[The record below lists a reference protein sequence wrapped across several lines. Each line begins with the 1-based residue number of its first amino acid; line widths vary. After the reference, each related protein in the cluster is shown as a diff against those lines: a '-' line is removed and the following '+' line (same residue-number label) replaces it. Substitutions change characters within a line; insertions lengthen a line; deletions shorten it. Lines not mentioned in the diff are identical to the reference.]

1 MMLPLENF
9 KINIGL
15 SKKGYWPYQECT
27 GWGGT
32 GGGLGERRYS
42 PKKVTGVLVGKNYES
57 NTPKRYQNLVL
68 WACPKFIST
77 P

>member
-27 GWGGT
+27 GA
-32 GGGLGERRYS
+32 GGGGGGGGGAP
-42 PKKVTGVLVGKNYES
+42 PKKGAGGVWGKNHES